1 MGDMNP
7 VRSRGFTSN
16 RVNCGE
22 IAVAIIKV
30 KDNNPVAAIQELLRS
45 MLSQGLVS
53 AVLVPQEIPSS
64 KTVVQT
70 LVREPAKLGAAN
82 PLAPVFGVNSA
93 RIVAKMCIDQMVQ
106 APVGMDEVQEPEQE
120 QEPGQEQGQEQER
133 RADSPDAE
141 DKASA
146 QEEGQ
151 ASEQGQDDLEQ
162 QNPVETPSASEQQ
175 PAGGDGQSRPAR
187 LGSLGGAKPR
197 QAPIALVLRPC
208 EIRALVELVKLQ
220 QASVDP
226 FLIIGVDCWG
236 TYSVEEYAAKVKGS
250 QDSSVTADFLKQVT
264 AGNLPEEVRGAC
276 RICQYPAPT
285 YADVVIQ
292 LIGDDINQQIH
303 LQAQSEK
310 GKELFAALGLEDT
323 PESSEREKA
332 LAKLKDDKKQ
342 LAEQEQADFLE
353 MISSLC
359 INCHNCRAVCPI
371 CYCKQCVFEG
381 EVFKYPLE
389 KYLNLSGKKGFLC
402 MPPDK
407 LLFHLTRMS
416 HVATSCVACGQCEAA
431 CPNGIPLGQIYH
443 KISTAAQEALGY
455 EAGRS
460 LDDELPLTTFREDE
474 LSVVEN

>member
-1 MGDMNP
+1 MGDM
-7 VRSRGFTSN
+7 
-16 RVNCGE
+16 NCGE

-30 KDNNPVAAIQELLRS
+30 KDNNPAAAIQELLRS

-70 LVREPAKLGAAN
+70 LVRDPAKLGAAN

-93 RIVAKMCIDQMVQ
+93 RVVAKMCIDQIVR
-106 APVGMDEVQEPEQE
+106 APVVKDEVQEPEQGP
-120 QEPGQEQGQEQER
+120 EPEQGQEQER
-133 RADSPDAE
+133 QADSPDAE

-151 ASEQGQDDLEQ
+151 ASEQGQDD
-162 QNPVETPSASEQQ
+162 SEQQ
-175 PAGGDGQSRPAR
+175 PAGGDEQSGP
-187 LGSLGGAKPR
+187 
-197 QAPIALVLRPC
+197 APIALVLRPC

-220 QASVDP
+220 QASMDP

-236 TYSVEEYAAKVKGS
+236 TYSVKEYAAKVKGLG
-250 QDSSVTADFLKQVT
+250 DSSVTTDFLKQVT

-285 YADVVIQ
+285 YADVAIQ

-303 LQAQSEK
+303 VQAQSDK
-310 GKELFAALGLEDT
+310 GKELFSALGLEDT
-323 PESSEREKA
+323 PESDKREKA
-332 LAKLKDDKKQ
+332 IAKLKDDKKQ
-342 LAEQEQADFLE
+342 LAEKDPVDFLE
-353 MISSLC
+353 LISSLC
-359 INCHNCRAVCPI
+359 INCQNCRAVCPI

-381 EVFKYPLE
+381 DVFKYPLE

-443 KISTAAQEALGY
+443 KISTAAQEALDY